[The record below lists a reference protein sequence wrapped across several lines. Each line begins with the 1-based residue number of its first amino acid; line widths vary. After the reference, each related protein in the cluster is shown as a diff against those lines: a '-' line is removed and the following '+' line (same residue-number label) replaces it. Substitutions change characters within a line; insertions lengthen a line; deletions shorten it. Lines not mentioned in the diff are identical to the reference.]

1 MLMSQVASLS
11 VWHKVRAYWALT
23 KPRLSVVVVFSAMMG
38 AVIGGGG
45 EWWLWPL
52 LLIGGYG
59 VTGAANA
66 LNQVLERETDSLMTR
81 TMLRP
86 LPSGQISVGE
96 AMVAALGWAMMGLL
110 GLWLIR
116 WDVALL
122 GLLAMLSY
130 VFVYTPLKR
139 VGPVA
144 VLVGAIPG
152 ALPPVIGYWAS
163 RPVLDEVLWILFG
176 VQFLWQFPHF
186 WIIAWISRDDYVR
199 AGFRMLP
206 FSDEKWNRGAIVV
219 GVVLVS
225 IAGLL
230 VGRYAGFWAGVWT
243 VGLGLL
249 VVGMAVQFYR
259 RPAVAEA
266 RRLLVSLTLFLTLF
280 YFGLWLWPQG

>member
-1 MLMSQVASLS
+1 MSQVASLS
-11 VWHKVRAYWALT
+11 VWHKLRAYWALT
-23 KPRLSVVVVFSAMMG
+23 KPRLSIVVVFSAMMG

-45 EWWLWPL
+45 AWWVWPL
-52 LLIGGYG
+52 LLVGGYG

-66 LNQVLERETDSLMTR
+66 LNQVLERETDALMAR
-81 TMLRP
+81 TMERP
-86 LPSGQISVGE
+86 LPSGQIALGE
-96 AMVAALGWAMMGLL
+96 AVWVALAWAVIGVL

-139 VGPVA
+139 VGPVS
-144 VLVGAIPG
+144 VFVGAIPG

-163 RPVLDEVLWILFG
+163 RPVLDEVLWVLFG

-186 WIIAWISRDDYVR
+186 WIIAWISRKDYMR
-199 AGFRMLP
+199 AGFRMLL
-206 FSDEKWNRGAIVV
+206 FSDERRNRGAIVV
-219 GVVLVS
+219 GTVLLS
-225 IAGLL
+225 IAGFL
-230 VGRYAGFWAGVWT
+230 VGKYAGFGAGVWT
-243 VGLGLL
+243 GMLGL
-249 VVGMAVQFYR
+249 VVVVVALYFYR
-259 RPAVAEA
+259 RPSVPEA

>member
-1 MLMSQVASLS
+1 MSQVASLS
-11 VWHKVRAYWALT
+11 VWHKLRAYWALT
-23 KPRLSVVVVFSAMMG
+23 KPRLSIVVVFSAMMG

-45 EWWLWPL
+45 AWWMWPL
-52 LLIGGYG
+52 LLVGGYG

-66 LNQVLERETDSLMTR
+66 LNQVLERETDALMAR
-81 TMLRP
+81 TMVRP
-86 LPSGQISVGE
+86 LPSGQIALGE
-96 AMVAALGWAMMGLL
+96 AVWVALAWAVIGVL

-130 VFVYTPLKR
+130 VFLYTPLKR
-139 VGPVA
+139 VGPVS
-144 VLVGAIPG
+144 VFVGAIPG

-186 WIIAWISRDDYVR
+186 WIIAWISREDYMR
-199 AGFRMLP
+199 AGFRMLL
-206 FSDEKWNRGAIVV
+206 FSDERWNRGAIVV
-219 GVVLVS
+219 GTVLLS
-225 IAGLL
+225 IAGFL
-230 VGRYAGFWAGVWT
+230 VGKYAGFGAGVWT
-243 VGLGLL
+243 GMLGL
-249 VVGMAVQFYR
+249 VVAAVAMHFYR
-259 RPAVAEA
+259 RPSVLEA

>member
-1 MLMSQVASLS
+1 MSQVVSLS
-11 VWHKVRAYWALT
+11 VWHKLRAYWALT
-23 KPRLSVVVVFSAMMG
+23 KPRLSIVVVFSAMMG

-45 EWWLWPL
+45 AWWMWPL
-52 LLIGGYG
+52 LLVGGYG

-66 LNQVLERETDSLMTR
+66 LNQVLERETDALMAR
-81 TMLRP
+81 TMVRP
-86 LPSGQISVGE
+86 LPSGQIALGE
-96 AMVAALGWAMMGLL
+96 AVWVALAWAVIGVL

-130 VFVYTPLKR
+130 VFLYTPLKR
-139 VGPVA
+139 VGPVS
-144 VLVGAIPG
+144 VFVGAIPG

-186 WIIAWISRDDYVR
+186 WIIAWISREDYMR
-199 AGFRMLP
+199 AGFRMLL
-206 FSDEKWNRGAIVV
+206 FSDERWNRGAIVV
-219 GVVLVS
+219 GTVLLS
-225 IAGLL
+225 IAGFL
-230 VGRYAGFWAGVWT
+230 VGKYAGFGAGVWT
-243 VGLGLL
+243 GMLGL
-249 VVGMAVQFYR
+249 VVAAVAMHFYR
-259 RPAVAEA
+259 RPSVPTA

>member
-1 MLMSQVASLS
+1 MSQVASLS
-11 VWHKVRAYWALT
+11 VWHKLRAYWALT
-23 KPRLSVVVVFSAMMG
+23 KPRLSIVVVFSAMMG

-45 EWWLWPL
+45 AWWVWPL
-52 LLIGGYG
+52 LLVGGYG

-66 LNQVLERETDSLMTR
+66 LNQVLERETDALMAR
-81 TMLRP
+81 TMVRP
-86 LPSGQISVGE
+86 LPSGQIALGE
-96 AMVAALGWAMMGLL
+96 AVWVALAWAVIGVL

-130 VFVYTPLKR
+130 VFLYTPLKR
-139 VGPVA
+139 VGPVS
-144 VLVGAIPG
+144 VFVGAIPG

-186 WIIAWISRDDYVR
+186 WIIAWISREDYMR
-199 AGFRMLP
+199 AGFRMLL
-206 FSDEKWNRGAIVV
+206 FSDERWNRGAIVV
-219 GVVLVS
+219 GTVLLS
-225 IAGLL
+225 IAGFL
-230 VGRYAGFWAGVWT
+230 VGKYAGLGAGVWT
-243 VGLGLL
+243 GMLGL
-249 VVGMAVQFYR
+249 VVAAVAMHFYR
-259 RPAVAEA
+259 RQSVLEA

>member
-1 MLMSQVASLS
+1 MSQVVSLS
-11 VWHKVRAYWALT
+11 VWHKLRAYWALT
-23 KPRLSVVVVFSAMMG
+23 KPRLSIVVVFSAMMG

-45 EWWLWPL
+45 AWWMWPL
-52 LLIGGYG
+52 LLVGGYG

-66 LNQVLERETDSLMTR
+66 LNQVLERETDALMAR
-81 TMLRP
+81 TMVRP
-86 LPSGQISVGE
+86 LPSGQIALGE
-96 AMVAALGWAMMGLL
+96 AVWVALAWAVIGVL

-130 VFVYTPLKR
+130 VFLYTPLKR
-139 VGPVA
+139 VGPVS
-144 VLVGAIPG
+144 VFVGAIPG

-186 WIIAWISRDDYVR
+186 WIIAWISREDYMR
-199 AGFRMLP
+199 AGFRMLL
-206 FSDEKWNRGAIVV
+206 FSDERWNRGAIVV
-219 GVVLVS
+219 GTVLLS
-225 IAGLL
+225 IAGFL
-230 VGRYAGFWAGVWT
+230 VGKYAGLGAGVWT
-243 VGLGLL
+243 GMLGL
-249 VVGMAVQFYR
+249 VVAAVAMHFYR
-259 RPAVAEA
+259 RPSVPTA

>member
-1 MLMSQVASLS
+1 MSQVASLS
-11 VWHKVRAYWALT
+11 VWHKLRAYWALT
-23 KPRLSVVVVFSAMMG
+23 KPRLSIVVVFSAMMG

-45 EWWLWPL
+45 AWWMWPL
-52 LLIGGYG
+52 LLVGGYG

-66 LNQVLERETDSLMTR
+66 LNQVLERETDALMAR
-81 TMLRP
+81 TMVRP
-86 LPSGQISVGE
+86 LPSGQIALGE
-96 AMVAALGWAMMGLL
+96 AVWVALAWAVIGVL

-130 VFVYTPLKR
+130 VFLYTPLKR
-139 VGPVA
+139 VGPVS
-144 VLVGAIPG
+144 VFVGAIPG

-186 WIIAWISRDDYVR
+186 WIIAWISREDYMR
-199 AGFRMLP
+199 AGFRMLL
-206 FSDEKWNRGAIVV
+206 FSDERWNRGAIVV
-219 GVVLVS
+219 GTVLLS
-225 IAGLL
+225 IAGFL
-230 VGRYAGFWAGVWT
+230 VGKYAGLGAGVWT
-243 VGLGLL
+243 GMLGL
-249 VVGMAVQFYR
+249 VVAAVAMHFYR
-259 RPAVAEA
+259 RPSVLEA

>member
-1 MLMSQVASLS
+1 MSQVASLS
-11 VWHKVRAYWALT
+11 VWHKLRAYWALT
-23 KPRLSVVVVFSAMMG
+23 KPRLSIVVVFSAMMG

-45 EWWLWPL
+45 AWWMWPL
-52 LLIGGYG
+52 LLVGGYG

-66 LNQVLERETDSLMTR
+66 LNQVLERETDALMAR
-81 TMLRP
+81 TMERP
-86 LPSGQISVGE
+86 LPSGQIALRE
-96 AMVAALGWAMMGLL
+96 AVWVALAWAVIGVL

-130 VFVYTPLKR
+130 VFLYTPLKR
-139 VGPVA
+139 VGPVS
-144 VLVGAIPG
+144 VFVGAIPG

-186 WIIAWISRDDYVR
+186 WIIAWISRKDYMR
-199 AGFRMLP
+199 AGFRMLL
-206 FSDEKWNRGAIVV
+206 FSDERRNRGAIVV
-219 GVVLVS
+219 GTVLLS
-225 IAGLL
+225 IAGFL
-230 VGRYAGFWAGVWT
+230 VGKYAGFGAGVWT
-243 VGLGLL
+243 GMLGL
-249 VVGMAVQFYR
+249 VVAAVAMHFYR
-259 RPAVAEA
+259 RPSVLEA

>member
-1 MLMSQVASLS
+1 MSQVASLS
-11 VWHKVRAYWALT
+11 VWHKLRAYWALT
-23 KPRLSVVVVFSAMMG
+23 KPRLSIVVVFSAMMG

-45 EWWLWPL
+45 AWWMWPL
-52 LLIGGYG
+52 LLVGGYG

-66 LNQVLERETDSLMTR
+66 LNQVLERETDALMAR
-81 TMLRP
+81 TMVRP
-86 LPSGQISVGE
+86 LPSGQIALGE
-96 AMVAALGWAMMGLL
+96 AVWVALAWAVIGVL

-130 VFVYTPLKR
+130 VFLYTPLKR
-139 VGPVA
+139 VGPVS
-144 VLVGAIPG
+144 VFVGAIPG

-186 WIIAWISRDDYVR
+186 WIIAWISREDYMR
-199 AGFRMLP
+199 AGFRMLL
-206 FSDEKWNRGAIVV
+206 FSDERWNRGAIVV
-219 GVVLVS
+219 GTVLLS
-225 IAGLL
+225 IAGFL
-230 VGRYAGFWAGVWT
+230 VGKYAGFGAGVWT
-243 VGLGLL
+243 GMLGL
-249 VVGMAVQFYR
+249 VVAAVAMHFYR
-259 RPAVAEA
+259 RPSVPTA

>member
-1 MLMSQVASLS
+1 MSQVASLS
-11 VWHKVRAYWALT
+11 VWHKLRAYWALT
-23 KPRLSVVVVFSAMMG
+23 KPRLSIVVVFSAMMG

-45 EWWLWPL
+45 AWWVWPL
-52 LLIGGYG
+52 LLVGGYG

-66 LNQVLERETDSLMTR
+66 LNQVLERETDALMAR
-81 TMLRP
+81 TMERP
-86 LPSGQISVGE
+86 LPSGQIALGE
-96 AMVAALGWAMMGLL
+96 AVWVALAWAVIGVL

-130 VFVYTPLKR
+130 VFLYTLLKR
-139 VGPVA
+139 VGPVS
-144 VLVGAIPG
+144 VFVGAIPG

-186 WIIAWISRDDYVR
+186 WIIAWISREDYMR
-199 AGFRMLP
+199 AGFRMLL
-206 FSDEKWNRGAIVV
+206 FSDERWNRGAIVV
-219 GVVLVS
+219 GTVLLS
-225 IAGLL
+225 IAGFL
-230 VGRYAGFWAGVWT
+230 VGKYAGLGAGVWT
-243 VGLGLL
+243 GMLGL
-249 VVGMAVQFYR
+249 VVAAVAMHFYR
-259 RPAVAEA
+259 RPSVLEA

>member
-1 MLMSQVASLS
+1 MSQVASLS
-11 VWHKVRAYWALT
+11 VWHKLRAYWALT
-23 KPRLSVVVVFSAMMG
+23 KPRLSIVVVFSAMMG

-45 EWWLWPL
+45 AWWVWPL
-52 LLIGGYG
+52 LLVGGYG

-66 LNQVLERETDSLMTR
+66 LNQVLERETDALMAR
-81 TMLRP
+81 TMERP
-86 LPSGQISVGE
+86 LPSGQIALGE
-96 AMVAALGWAMMGLL
+96 AVWVALAWAVIGVL

-139 VGPVA
+139 VGPVS
-144 VLVGAIPG
+144 VFVGAIPG

-186 WIIAWISRDDYVR
+186 WIIAWISREDYMR
-199 AGFRMLP
+199 AGFRMLL
-206 FSDEKWNRGAIVV
+206 FSDERRNRGAIVV
-219 GVVLVS
+219 GTVLLS
-225 IAGLL
+225 IAGFL
-230 VGRYAGFWAGVWT
+230 VGKYAGFGAGVWT
-243 VGLGLL
+243 GMLGLG
-249 VVGMAVQFYR
+249 VAAVALSFYR
-259 RPAVAEA
+259 RPSVLKA

>member
-1 MLMSQVASLS
+1 MSQVASLS
-11 VWHKVRAYWALT
+11 VWHKLRAYWALT
-23 KPRLSVVVVFSAMMG
+23 KPRLSIVVVFSAMMG

-45 EWWLWPL
+45 AWWMWPL
-52 LLIGGYG
+52 LLVGGYG

-66 LNQVLERETDSLMTR
+66 LNQVLERETDALMAR
-81 TMLRP
+81 TMERP
-86 LPSGQISVGE
+86 LPSGQIALRE
-96 AMVAALGWAMMGLL
+96 AVWVALAWAVIGVL

-139 VGPVA
+139 VGPVS
-144 VLVGAIPG
+144 VFVGAIPG

-163 RPVLDEVLWILFG
+163 RPVLDEVLWVLFG

-186 WIIAWISRDDYVR
+186 WIIAWISREDYMR
-199 AGFRMLP
+199 AGFRMLL
-206 FSDEKWNRGAIVV
+206 FSDERWNRGAIIV
-219 GVVLVS
+219 GTVLLS
-225 IAGLL
+225 IAGFL
-230 VGRYAGFWAGVWT
+230 VGKYAGLGAGVWT
-243 VGLGLL
+243 GMLGL
-249 VVGMAVQFYR
+249 VVA
-259 RPAVAEA
+259 AVALYFYCRPSVLEA

>member
-1 MLMSQVASLS
+1 MSQVASLS
-11 VWHKVRAYWALT
+11 VWHKLRAYWALT
-23 KPRLSVVVVFSAMMG
+23 KPRLSIVVVFSAMMG

-45 EWWLWPL
+45 AWWMWPL
-52 LLIGGYG
+52 LLVGGYG

-66 LNQVLERETDSLMTR
+66 LNQVLERETDALMAR
-81 TMLRP
+81 TMVRP
-86 LPSGQISVGE
+86 LPSGQIALGE
-96 AMVAALGWAMMGLL
+96 AVWVALAWAVIGVL

-130 VFVYTPLKR
+130 VFLYTPLKR
-139 VGPVA
+139 VGPVS
-144 VLVGAIPG
+144 VFVGAIPG

-186 WIIAWISRDDYVR
+186 WIIAWISREDYRR
-199 AGFRMLP
+199 AGFRMLL
-206 FSDEKWNRGAIVV
+206 FSDERWNRGAIV
-219 GVVLVS
+219 GGTVLLS
-225 IAGLL
+225 IAGFL
-230 VGRYAGFWAGVWT
+230 VGKYAGLGAGVWT
-243 VGLGLL
+243 GMLGL
-249 VVGMAVQFYR
+249 VVVAVALYFYR
-259 RPAVAEA
+259 CPTLPEA